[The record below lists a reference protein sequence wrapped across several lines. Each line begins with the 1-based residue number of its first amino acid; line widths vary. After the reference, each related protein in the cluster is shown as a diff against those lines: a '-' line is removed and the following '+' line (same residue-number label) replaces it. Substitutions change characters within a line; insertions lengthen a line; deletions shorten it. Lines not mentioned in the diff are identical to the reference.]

1 MVVAAILQRLEH
13 SSRLLSRFGSNFANG
28 ALSRCRDIRL
38 LRIAANFFGGHGYFG
53 DCQLRSKSIKLNRA
67 TKELNKAE
75 YSHSVEDKQIDLCVL
90 RPCRKPLGKAP
101 VRFLSRSEGAS
112 KAAVPAAARDPAAA
126 DDHLFAARGGCHGR
140 CRAEHSDADSQ
151 NDTVSRCKGVTKP
164 PTRLGDDDDDGACLL
179 SRRSKWVCYFER
191 NRSHS

>member
-13 SSRLLSRFGSNFANG
+13 GSRLLSRFGSNFANG

-53 DCQLRSKSIKLNRA
+53 DCLLRSKSIKLYRA

-75 YSHSVEDKQIDLCVL
+75 YSHSVEDKQIDLCEF
-90 RPCRKPLGKAP
+90 RPRRRQLGKAP
-101 VRFLSRSEGAS
+101 VRSLRVRKAHR
-112 KAAVPAAARDPAAA
+112 KRQKQAAVPAAARDPAA

-140 CRAEHSDADSQ
+140 CRAQLSHRYTDSQ
-151 NDTVSRCKGVTKP
+151 NRTLSRCKGVTKLP
-164 PTRLGDDDDDGACLL
+164 ARCDDDDDESGGRVL
-179 SRRSKWVCYFER
+179 VE
-191 NRSHS
+191 NT

>member
-13 SSRLLSRFGSNFANG
+13 GSRLLSRFGSNFANG

-53 DCQLRSKSIKLNRA
+53 DCLLRSKSIKLYRA

-112 KAAVPAAARDPAAA
+112 KAQKQPPSQPRRETPPPQTTTCSPLAA
-126 DDHLFAARGGCHGR
+126 
-140 CRAEHSDADSQ
+140 
-151 NDTVSRCKGVTKP
+151 GVTVGVAQNTATQ
-164 PTRLGDDDDDGACLL
+164 TRRTTQFQGAKAL
-179 SRRSKWVCYFER
+179 R
-191 NRSHS
+191 NRPPDSTTMTAHQTRRR